1 MRAFLPYHLGSGN
14 RGCEGIARGIANIFQ
29 LKPDELVLYDISSY
43 DNDSDYKLGLDK
55 IAQVRYKGTTIDQA
69 KRFAARVFKRLGNHK
84 PYRHFLCNYYL
95 HDLTADDVVFITG
108 GDIYCYEGQY
118 VLPNMIAKKAKKI
131 GARTILYGASM
142 EEKFLTP
149 EVVDG
154 LKYYD
159 QIVTRESI
167 SAELLNKKGLV
178 NSLYPDPAFSLRPVE
193 CELPEYFKEKDV
205 VGINFSTFTDKSGQ
219 FRENMINLINY
230 IISQGM
236 CICLIPHV
244 FWKGQDDRINIKEI
258 SDLFDHDVHTLDAE
272 RLSYLEIRYV
282 ISKCKYF
289 VGGRTHSVISAY
301 STHTPCIALGYSIK
315 SRGLAQDIGLP
326 DYTLVDSKKLT
337 SPDQLLNAFK
347 KLEDHSQDI
356 KKIYESMDEY
366 AQRSYRAR
374 EAVKLKG
381 I

>member
-1 MRAFLPYHLGSGN
+1 MRVYLPYHLGSGN

-43 DNDSDYKLGLDK
+43 DDESDHRLGLDK
-55 IAQVRYKGTTIDQA
+55 VAQLRYKGTIIDEV
-69 KRFAARVFKRLGNHK
+69 KRFAARVFKRLGNQR
-84 PYRHFLCNYYL
+84 PYMSFLCNYYL
-95 HDLTADDVVFITG
+95 HDLTANDVVFITG

-118 VLPNMIAKKAKKI
+118 VLPNMIAKKAKEI
-131 GARTILYGASM
+131 GARTILYGVSM
-142 EEKFLTP
+142 EERLLTP

-167 SAELLNKKGLV
+167 SAETLNKKGLM
-178 NSLYPDPAFSLRPVE
+178 NSLYPDPAFSLKPVE
-193 CELPEYFKEKDV
+193 CKLPDYFAEKDV

-230 IISQGM
+230 IVSQGM
-236 CICLIPHV
+236 CVCFIPHV

-258 SDLFDHDVHTLDAE
+258 ADLFDHDVYTLDAE
-272 RLSYLEIRYV
+272 KLSYLEIRYL

-289 VGGRTHSVISAY
+289 VGGRTHSVVSAY
-301 STHTPCIALGYSIK
+301 STHTPCIALGYSVK

-326 DYTLVDSKKLT
+326 DYTLVDSKKLS

-347 KLEDHSQDI
+347 QLESHSQDI

-366 AQRSYRAR
+366 VQKSYGAR
-374 EAVKLKG
+374 EVVKL
-381 I
+381 

>member
-1 MRAFLPYHLGSGN
+1 MRVYLPYHLGSGN

-43 DNDSDYKLGLDK
+43 DDESDHRLGLDK
-55 IAQVRYKGTTIDQA
+55 VAQLRYKGTTIDEV
-69 KRFAARVFKRLGNHK
+69 KRFAARVFKRLGNQK
-84 PYRHFLCNYYL
+84 PYMSFLCNYYL
-95 HDLTADDVVFITG
+95 HDLTANDVVFITG

-118 VLPNMIAKKAKKI
+118 VLPNMIAKKAKEI
-131 GARTILYGASM
+131 GARTILYGVSM
-142 EEKFLTP
+142 EERLLTP

-167 SAELLNKKGLV
+167 SAETLNKKGLM
-178 NSLYPDPAFSLRPVE
+178 NSLYPDPAFSLKPVE
-193 CELPEYFKEKDV
+193 CKLPDYFVEKDV

-230 IISQGM
+230 IVSQGM
-236 CICLIPHV
+236 CVCFIPHV

-258 SDLFDHDVHTLDAE
+258 ADLFDHDVYTLDAE
-272 RLSYLEIRYV
+272 KLSYLEIRYL

-289 VGGRTHSVISAY
+289 IGGRTHSVVSAY
-301 STHTPCIALGYSIK
+301 STHTPCIALGYSVK

-326 DYTLVDSKKLT
+326 DYTLVDSKKLS

-347 KLEDHSQDI
+347 QLERHSQDI

-366 AQRSYRAR
+366 VQKSYGAR
-374 EAVKLKG
+374 EVVKL
-381 I
+381 

>member
-1 MRAFLPYHLGSGN
+1 MRVFLPYHLGSGN

-29 LKPDELVLYDISSY
+29 LKPEELVLYDISSY
-43 DNDSDYKLGLDK
+43 DDKSDHRLGLDK
-55 IAQVRYKGTTIDQA
+55 VAQLRYKGTMINEA
-69 KRFAARVFKRLGNHK
+69 KRFMARVLKRFGNQI
-84 PYRHFLCNYYL
+84 PYMDFLCNYYL
-95 HDLTADDVVFITG
+95 HDLTHDDVVFITG
-108 GDIYCYEGQY
+108 GDIYCYEEQY
-118 VLPNMIAKKAKKI
+118 VLPNMIAKKAKDI
-131 GARTILYGASM
+131 GARTVLYGVSM
-142 EEKFLTP
+142 EEKLLTP

-167 SAELLNKKGLV
+167 SAKTLNKKGLK
-178 NSLYPDPAFSLRPVE
+178 NSLYPDPAFSLSPVE
-193 CELPEYFKEKDV
+193 CELPVYFGNKEV

-236 CICLIPHV
+236 SVCLIPHV
-244 FWKGQDDRINIKEI
+244 FWKGQDDRINIKKI
-258 SDLFDHDVHTLDAE
+258 ADLFDHDVYTLDAE
-272 RLSYLEIRYV
+272 KLSYLQIRYL

-289 VGGRTHSVISAY
+289 IGGRTHSVVSAY
-301 STHTPCIALGYSIK
+301 STHTPCIALGYSVK
-315 SRGLAQDIGLP
+315 SRGLIQDIGMP

-347 KLEDHSQDI
+347 QLESHVQDI

-366 AQRSYRAR
+366 IQSSYGAR
-374 EAVKLKG
+374 EAVKL
-381 I
+381 

>member
-1 MRAFLPYHLGSGN
+1 MRVYLPYHLGSGN

-29 LKPDELVLYDISSY
+29 LKPEELILYDISSY
-43 DNDSDYKLGLDK
+43 DDESDHRLGLDK
-55 IAQVRYKGTTIDQA
+55 VAQLRYKGTVIDEA
-69 KRFAARVFKRLGNHK
+69 KRFVARVFKRLGNQN
-84 PYRHFLCNYYL
+84 PYMRFLCDYYL

-118 VLPNMIAKKAKKI
+118 VLPNMIAKKAKEI
-131 GARTILYGASM
+131 GARTVLYGVSM
-142 EEKFLTP
+142 EESLLTP

-167 SAELLNKKGLV
+167 SAETLNKKGLQ
-178 NSLYPDPAFSLRPVE
+178 NFLYPDPAFSLSPVE
-193 CELPEYFKEKDV
+193 CKLPDYFGEKDV

-230 IISQGM
+230 IVSQGM
-236 CICLIPHV
+236 CVCLIPHV

-258 SDLFDHDVHTLDAE
+258 ADLFNRDVYTLDAE
-272 RLSYLEIRYV
+272 RLSYLEIRYL

-289 VGGRTHSVISAY
+289 IGGRTHSVVSAY
-301 STHTPCIALGYSIK
+301 STHTPCIALGYSVK
-315 SRGLAQDIGLP
+315 SRGLAEDIGLP
-326 DYTLVDSKKLT
+326 EYTLVDSKKLT

-347 KLEDHSQDI
+347 QLERHSRDI

-366 AQRSYRAR
+366 AQRCYEAR
-374 EAVKLKG
+374 EAVKL
-381 I
+381 